1 MAFSFGFSGDD
12 IDAELINEPQPQPQ
26 PQLQTDSASQP
37 PSSYSAFPVA
47 GKPQLPATL
56 HPLSSLLAQLPSKIA
71 YDTLAIDLT
80 NDIPNDST
88 PYYNSPTLS
97 LPRRELWDV
106 RVQLMAEDDDVL
118 SGPSGEDRVD
128 DGGLGKHDVKTG
140 IYEGGFKSW
149 ESSIDLVRVLAAQ
162 DELTAAQKASS
173 LRVIELGC
181 GTALPSLALFTWIM
195 HRQSRS
201 QWPQPFPCSLIL
213 ADYNPSVLRLVTL
226 PNFLLAWALHNAAR
240 EPVLADAFS
249 IEGELELSPSIVQ
262 AFETFLSSSGIQLS
276 FISGAW
282 SPEFINCLYG
292 LPAFSSDSPAPRTL
306 MIGAETI
313 YSPFALQA
321 FAQTVFAV
329 LDREKASGAT
339 AAAYVAAK
347 RLYFGVGGSLD
358 DFIEVARSKGAT
370 VTELREESEGVR
382 RGVVH
387 CVLQQE

>member
-1 MAFSFGFSGDD
+1 MSFSFGFSGDD
-12 IDAELINEPQPQPQ
+12 IEPDLDESHPQPHPHPQPQ
-26 PQLQTDSASQP
+26 PQLQP

-47 GKPQLPATL
+47 GKPQLPATP
-56 HPLSSLLAQLPSKIA
+56 HPLSDLLAQLPSKIA
-71 YDTLAIDLT
+71 YDTLDIDLT
-80 NDIPNDST
+80 NDAPNDGYA
-88 PYYNSPTLS
+88 PRLS

-106 RVQLMAEDDDVL
+106 RVQLMAEDDDV
-118 SGPSGEDRVD
+118 SGSTGEDRVD

-149 ESSIDLVRVLAAQ
+149 ESSIDLVKVLAAQ
-162 DELTAAQKASS
+162 DELTAAQQASS

-195 HRQSRS
+195 QRQSRS
-201 QWPQPFPCSLIL
+201 QWPQKPCSLIL

-226 PNFLLAWALHNAAR
+226 PNFLLAWALHNAHD
-240 EPVLADAFS
+240 PVLKDAFN
-249 IEGELELSPSIVQ
+249 IEGELELSPGIAQ
-262 AFETFLSSSGIQLS
+262 AFEHFLSSSGIQLS
-276 FISGAW
+276 FVSGAW
-282 SPEFINCLYG
+282 SPEFISCLYD
-292 LPAFSSDSPAPRTL
+292 LPAFSSESPAPRTL
-306 MIGAETI
+306 MVGAETI

-370 VTELREESEGVR
+370 VSELREESEGVR

-387 CVLQQE
+387 CVLQQLQ